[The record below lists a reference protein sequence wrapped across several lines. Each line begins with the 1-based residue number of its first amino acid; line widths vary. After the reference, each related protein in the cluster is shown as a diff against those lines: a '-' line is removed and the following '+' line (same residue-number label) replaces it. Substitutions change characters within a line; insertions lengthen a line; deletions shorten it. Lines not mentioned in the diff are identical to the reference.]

1 MYGYVRSVLK
11 TMNGRVRYKILKSLD
26 GLTYKQAI
34 YQLLSALEI
43 VIKDSDSLE
52 VRETCIGYLNQIKE
66 EINVQKELHSLMH

>member
-11 TMNGRVRYKILKSLD
+11 IMNGRVRYKILKSLD